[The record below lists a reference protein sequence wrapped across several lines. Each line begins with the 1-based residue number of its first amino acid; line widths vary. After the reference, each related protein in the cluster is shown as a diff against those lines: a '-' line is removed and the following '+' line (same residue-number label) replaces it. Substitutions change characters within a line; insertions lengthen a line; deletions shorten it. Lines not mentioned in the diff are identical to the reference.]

1 MKKRLILLGFVLMT
15 MAGSVQGQGF
25 LKKVNGA
32 LDKMNKGLEKVANP
46 SDSKKTSAKT
56 SVTKTSTTKDGESS
70 ADNDSNDG
78 FYKYPNVKRS
88 ALFGI
93 TQKTF
98 EESDRKKAAAKY
110 AQFKTTASTKVVKV
124 EQLSGYMRLGF
135 FSDNRAF
142 VVLDKEA
149 FCVDD
154 KGNVVKRWGS
164 QVGNYFDYTRM
175 LPHFDSGRV
184 LLKDGESGSV
194 YKDLI
199 IYDKDFKAIKK
210 IPSVVEYTYYQDGT
224 AFVHYQDK
232 SVPKRGILYDT
243 KEKFAFYDVNGN
255 QVMSAL
261 SSPLDASMGNRYF
274 SGDMAVM
281 RPVSEGLV
289 AFVAPKTQRGSGD
302 AWGFRD
308 KSGKVVIPAKYDLVQ
323 DFSCGLAAVATSES
337 GTRKWGFIDK
347 TGRMVIEPKFS
358 AMPSKFDA
366 CGQALVMDKEKNL
379 MFIDKSGQIVSK
391 KFKSV
396 TPFYNGKAF
405 CYVESSREDGKHYGA
420 YTALIDDKYNE
431 IALITTD
438 DLNLVYGSETI
449 GYMNCYFNPSMST
462 GGSANGTSIYGGVGN
477 FAEGRIYLNVH
488 GLGLCLLSES
498 GELMMADLGGP
509 FVNGLAPVVQ
519 SRGMSLP
526 AEVGYVNMQGEW
538 VIKFEENEF

>member
-1 MKKRLILLGFVLMT
+1 MT

-25 LKKVNGA
+25 LKKINGA
-32 LDKMNKGLEKVANP
+32 LDKVNKGLEKVANP
-46 SDSKKTSAKT
+46 SDSKKASAKT
-56 SVTKTSTTKDGESS
+56 STSKTSAARSEESS
-70 ADNDSNDG
+70 VDNDNDG
-78 FYKYPNVKRS
+78 GYFKYPDVKRCQ
-88 ALFGI
+88 LFGV

-98 EESDRKKAAAKY
+98 EQSDRKKALAKY
-110 AQFKTTASTKVVKV
+110 VEFKTTSNTKVIKV
-124 EQLSGYMRLGF
+124 EKLSGYMRLGF
-135 FSDNRAF
+135 FADNRAF

-154 KGNVVKRWGS
+154 KGNVVKRWAG
-164 QVGNYFDYTRM
+164 QVGNYFDYTRIM
-175 LPHFDSGRV
+175 PHFDSGRV

-210 IPSVVEYTYYQDGT
+210 IPSVVEYTYYQNGT

-232 SVPKRGILYDT
+232 SVPKRGIMYDT

-255 QVMSAL
+255 QVLSAL
-261 SSPLDASMGNRYF
+261 ASPLDASMGNRYF

-281 RPVSEGLV
+281 RPESDGLV
-289 AFVAPKTQRGSGD
+289 AYVAPKAQRGTGD

-323 DFSCGLAAVATSES
+323 DFSNGLAAVATSES
-337 GTRKWGFIDK
+337 GSRKWGFIDK

-358 AMPSKFDA
+358 AEPSKFDV

-391 KFKSV
+391 KFNSV

-405 CYVESSREDGKHYGA
+405 CHVESSREDGKHYGA

-438 DLNLVYGSETI
+438 GLNLAYGSETI
-449 GYMNCYFNPSMST
+449 GYMNCYFNPNMST

-498 GELMMADLGGP
+498 GDLIMADLGGP
-509 FVNGLAPVVQ
+509 FVNGLAPVAR
-519 SRGMSLP
+519 SRGMGLP
-526 AEVGYVNMQGEW
+526 EEVGYVNMQGEW